1 MTNTSRKS
9 TEMAQLALFSALIIM
24 LAFIP
29 GIGYIPLGVTRATII
44 HVPVIIGSIVL
55 GPKMG
60 AILGGVFGL
69 TSLINNTIAPT
80 VTSFVFTPF
89 YEIPGLSAVYS
100 TMPGE
105 FSLKL
110 QICNAILSLVICFV
124 PRILIGVTPYFAFK
138 GLMKLFGKIKGKET
152 ISLVISGI
160 CGAMTNTI
168 LVMSMIYLFFGE
180 SYAAANNVAYDAL
193 LGFILGIVG
202 VNGVLEAITAAVLAC
217 VICKVLFQ
225 IQKRTKV

>member
-89 YEIPGLSAVYS
+89 YEGAGLGGN
-100 TMPGE
+100 P
-105 FSLKL
+105 
-110 QICNAILSLVICFV
+110 LSLIICFV
-124 PRILIGVTPYFAFK
+124 PRILIGVTPYFVFK
-138 GLMKLFGKIKGKET
+138 GLMKLFEKIKGKET
-152 ISLVISGI
+152 ISLVIAGI

-168 LVMSMIYLFFGE
+168 LVMSMIYIFFGE
-180 SYAAANNVAYDAL
+180 SYAAANNVTHDAL

-202 VNGVLEAITAAVLAC
+202 VNGVLEAVTAAVLAC

-225 IQKRTKV
+225 IQKRTKI